1 MGDHVY
7 EEDDNPVNADV
18 ATPVNTGVPTQ
29 IAHPA
34 KATWRTVFA
43 VLVAVLSGVIVL
55 GPEIIQ
61 AILVEDTLPE
71 NFRLALTAV
80 STVIVA
86 IAGIITRIM
95 AIPGVNELLKKIGL
109 GTGVES
115 E

>member
-7 EEDDNPVNADV
+7 NEDGTPAEVNV
-18 ATPVNTGVPTQ
+18 ATPVDTGVPTQ
-29 IAHPA
+29 IAHPN

-43 VLVAVLSGVIVL
+43 VLVAVLSGVILL

-61 AILVEDTLPE
+61 AILAEETLPE
-71 NFRLALTAV
+71 NIRLALTAV
-80 STVIVA
+80 STVIIA